1 MTIAFTA
8 NYANY
13 LFDTETPISIYL
25 KIREHFNQCVLLEN
39 AQGGLTSS
47 QHSYICF
54 DPIAGISVKGIDM
67 TLSYPG
73 GKKTIKKITDN
84 RTVLSDIID
93 HLQGYIIDGL
103 QSGFP
108 GLVGYMTYDAVRYFE
123 DIELPSNKDL
133 SIPDLQY
140 DLYRYMIVINH
151 TNNELKLITISGVD
165 EIPVTTIDIMSII
178 SNKHIPAYP
187 FKATSDERSDTS
199 NDIYLDNVIKG
210 KTFCHKGDVF
220 QVVLS
225 RSFEMDFLGD
235 DLNVYRALR
244 SVNPSPYM
252 FYCDYNSFHLFGSSP
267 EAQFKITNGTASIHP
282 IAGTYKRTNDPLTD
296 ERLALQLQE
305 DTKENSEHIMLVD
318 LARNDLSKHYLQ
330 VNLAEYRKIEQY
342 SHVMHMVS
350 RVEGQHLLGDVHPL
364 QILADTFPAGTLSG
378 APKYR
383 AMNIIKATE
392 STPRGYYGGCVGF
405 IGLDGS
411 INKAIMIRSF
421 LSMNNTL
428 HYRAGA
434 GITAASVPENEL
446 QEINNKINALRKALN
461 LANTL

>member
-1 MTIAFTA
+1 MNFAFMA
-8 NYANY
+8 NYATY
-13 LFDTETPISIYL
+13 LLDTETPISIYL
-25 KIREHFNQCVLLEN
+25 KIREHFNQCILLEN
-39 AQGGLTSS
+39 AQGGLISG

-54 DPIAGISVKGIDM
+54 EPIAGISVRGCDM
-67 TLSYPG
+67 TVSYPG
-73 GKKTIKKITDN
+73 GKRTTKKIADN
-84 RTVLSDIID
+84 KTVLSDIID
-93 HLQGYIIDGL
+93 HMQRYVIGGL
-103 QSGFP
+103 QNGFP
-108 GLVGYMTYDAVRYFE
+108 CMVGYMTYDAARYFE
-123 DIELPSNKDL
+123 DIELSSTEHL

-140 DLYRYMIVINH
+140 DLYRYMMVINH
-151 TNNELKLITISGVD
+151 ANNELKLITISGVD
-165 EIPVTTIDIMSII
+165 EICANGVDIMSVIN
-178 SNKHIPAYP
+178 NKHIPAYP
-187 FKATSDERSDTS
+187 FKTTSEERCDTS
-199 NDIYLDNVIKG
+199 NEVYLEDVRKG
-210 KTFCHKGDVF
+210 KTFCYKGDVF

-225 RSFEMDFLGD
+225 RSFEVDFLGD

-252 FYCDYNSFHLFGSSP
+252 FYCDYNSFRLFGSSP
-267 EAQFKITNGTASIHP
+267 EAQFKITNGIASIHP
-282 IAGTYKRTNDPLTD
+282 IAGTYKRTNDPIAD
-296 ERLALQLQE
+296 QRLALQLQE

-318 LARNDLSKHYLQ
+318 LARNDLSKHYLN
-330 VNLAEYRKIEQY
+330 VNLAEYRRIEQY

-350 RVEGQHLLGDVHPL
+350 RVEGQNLVAEAHPL

-378 APKYR
+378 APKHR

-411 INKAIMIRSF
+411 VNKAIMIRSF

-446 QEINNKINALRKALN
+446 QEINNKINALRAALN